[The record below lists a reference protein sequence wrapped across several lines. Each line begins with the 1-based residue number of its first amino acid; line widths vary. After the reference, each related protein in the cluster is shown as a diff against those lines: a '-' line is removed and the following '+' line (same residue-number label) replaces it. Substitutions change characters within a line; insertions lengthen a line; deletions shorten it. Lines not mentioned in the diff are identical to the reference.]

1 MAKSPLTLGWGDANA
16 GGSFG
21 PDLKF
26 AGYDGILFTGIS
38 EKPAYLFIDNGKPEL
53 RDAAHFWGKDTYETE
68 DMIRNELGKGTEMV
82 CIGPSGEKLSL
93 IASIISDRGAAAA
106 RSGLGAVMGSKKLKA
121 VAARGNQ
128 KIPIVNVEEV
138 NKLRLQ
144 HIAAM
149 RAAKY
154 YAARS

>member
-1 MAKSPLTLGWGDANA
+1 MAPISSLPVMTA
-16 GGSFG
+16 
-21 PDLKF
+21 
-26 AGYDGILFTGIS
+26 YYFTGIS

-106 RSGLGAVMGSKKLKA
+106 RSGLGAVMGSKNSRRSRL
-121 VAARGNQ
+121 AAI
-128 KIPIVNVEEV
+128 KKSP
-138 NKLRLQ
+138 L
-144 HIAAM
+144 
-149 RAAKY
+149 
-154 YAARS
+154 